1 LFNFLKKNNIM
12 KMEYFTIG
20 NHIYL
25 RTTSEGLYTDELI
38 GIWEEFS
45 KFELSSFGLIDQKG
59 EFVF

>member
-1 LFNFLKKNNIM
+1 M